1 MSDSATPWTAAR
13 QASLSIT
20 NPQSFLNS
28 CPFSQWCHPA
38 ISSAVILFSCPQS
51 FPASGSF
58 PVGQFFAS
66 GGQSIRASA
75 STSVLPMNIQGWFP
89 SRLTGLT
96 SLQPKGLFCKINKW
110 TSKATYTGI
119 CCLDLHMHVRISLR
133 SNQALVTLNLRFT
146 FESNAFFCPQHLI
159 CVTVSPTH
167 SFIQKY
173 LLRTYYMSGNVC
185 VLGIPWWAKLP
196 PLMGSTF

>member
-1 MSDSATPWTAAR
+1 MTPWTAAH

-20 NPQSFLNS
+20 NTRSFSNS
-28 CPFSQWCHPA
+28 CPSSRWCHPA
-38 ISSAVILFSCPQS
+38 ISSSVILTSCLQS

-58 PVGQFFAS
+58 PMGQFFAS
-66 GGQSIRASA
+66 GGQSIGASA
-75 STSVLPMNIQGWFP
+75 SASASVLPMNIQGWFP
-89 SRLTGLT
+89 LRLTGLI

-110 TSKATYTGI
+110 ISKATYTGI
-119 CCLDLHMHVRISLR
+119 CCLDLHMHVRINLR
-133 SNQALVTLNLRFT
+133 PNQPLVTLNLRFT

-185 VLGIPWWAKLP
+185 VLGIPWWEKLP
-196 PLMGSTF
+196 PLMEPTF